1 MKIRNSSSSLT
12 DWWAHLSV
20 SRSHPWEIQAPP
32 HASFLLL
39 PSGPRASVSSPSL
52 SAPHTRGSPRRR
64 LGLIGRANS
73 LVGPCPA
80 YLRPQPP
87 CPNPSSSPPSLSH
100 RRALSRRPSSSF
112 VPPSGW
118 ELKELPLVPVFV
130 SEPLPSFPKRPEV
143 VAHVELHRHPYFI
156 VSEPPPLLPVVMVS
170 IGELF
175 CVYVCFP
182 TLIPLCSAIT
192 LA

>member
-1 MKIRNSSSSLT
+1 VGPPVSLSVAPLGNSSAPARFFSLAAE
-12 DWWAHLSV
+12 WAPRISLFTLLV
-20 SRSHPWEIQAPP
+20 SAAHKGQP
-32 HASFLLL
+32 
-39 PSGPRASVSSPSL
+39 SSPIG
-52 SAPHTRGSPRRR
+52 PHW
-64 LGLIGRANS
+64 
-73 LVGPCPA
+73 PCEQPCRSMPA

-143 VAHVELHRHPYFI
+143 IAHVELHRHPYFI